1 MAKQLAEQQGGQFFA
16 NTQPN
21 PKEQCKAIT
30 IRCEKQVGSDINK
43 EMVESKQSAVMNGE
57 DRVEEESQLE
67 LATEKESA
75 EVRAQ
80 DEKKSDKSQD

>member
-1 MAKQLAEQQGGQFFA
+1 
-16 NTQPN
+16 
-21 PKEQCKAIT
+21 
-30 IRCEKQVGSDINK
+30 
-43 EMVESKQSAVMNGE
+43 MNGE